1 MFLFILWYSQILKL
15 LHWKSFLP
23 FLLHLNFW
31 QFQGLNVSSNTT
43 NALECIKML
52 KSGCWYYPFNFALQN
67 YISSEKIFLL
77 FRWSFLLSPAG
88 KACQLRW
95 GKNKSAPT
103 YIMFHGE
110 MKCNF
115 GNRFDI
121 WDFPVLERQNLL
133 QTWKCSV
140 RASGGSCAQ
149 FSKAPLAADNGELLA
164 VFREADAYL
173 CSYSVQSWLDDK
185 VRRRTSHHRVG
196 AIGSWYPAGE
206 G

>member
-1 MFLFILWYSQILKL
+1 MLTLSLEFCAAEVHLIRKDISFIQMKFVYRVQLGRPAVK
-15 LHWKSFLP
+15 
-23 FLLHLNFW
+23 
-31 QFQGLNVSSNTT
+31 V
-43 NALECIKML
+43 
-52 KSGCWYYPFNFALQN
+52 
-67 YISSEKIFLL
+67 EKY
-77 FRWSFLLSPAG
+77 
-88 KACQLRW
+88 
-95 GKNKSAPT
+95 KSALT

-140 RASGGSCAQ
+140 CASGGSCAQ